1 MNMLIIA
8 DDLSGAADC
17 AVGFASRGWRSLVM
31 LDARPTQAQVEVIA
45 VDTDS
50 RRLDAAQAAQR
61 SVAAFHALARP
72 GQRLYKKIDSTLR
85 GNWAAEVAALH
96 PLAGLALV
104 APAFPEMGRT
114 VRDGQVLVHGAPL
127 ESTDT
132 WRLEHADAPADMARM
147 LGAAGLRV
155 EHCALEQLRQSAAQ
169 VARIIQSAMERGVQA
184 LIFDAETAEDLR
196 LLARETA
203 EAELRAFWVGSG
215 GLARQITEAPAPS
228 SSQAIP
234 AEAGHPP
241 SQLSTV
247 VLAGSLS
254 AIADRQCEELQRR
267 SDIRQLSLPPAV
279 LRQGSEHADWPDW
292 QAQVGALLE
301 QGRDLL
307 LRIGRDERPDP
318 AEGALLSANLAALL
332 KPHFHRVGG
341 LVATG
346 GETARAMLGAVG
358 IDGLQLVG
366 EIEAGS
372 VLSHPLA
379 PAGGHRPGIVT
390 KAGAFGSPEAL
401 YRAWRHLRD
410 AQQSPS

>member
-17 AVGFASRGWRSLVM
+17 AVGFASLGWPTLVM
-31 LDARPTQAQVEVIA
+31 LDARPTQAQVQVIA

-72 GQRLYKKIDSTLR
+72 CQRLYKKIDSTLR

-114 VRDGQVLVHGAPL
+114 VRDGQVRVHGAPL

-147 LGAAGLRV
+147 LGDAGLRV
-155 EHCALEQLRQSAAQ
+155 EHCALEQLRQSAGQ
-169 VARIIQSAMERGVQA
+169 LPRLIQSAQERGVQA
-184 LIFDAETAEDLR
+184 LIFDAETPEDLR

-203 EAELRAFWVGSG
+203 QPELRAFWVGSG
-215 GLARQITEAPAPS
+215 GLARQIREVPPPSSTPVVPSKTEPAPS
-228 SSQAIP
+228 
-234 AEAGHPP
+234 
-241 SQLSTV
+241 QLATV

-254 AIADRQCEELQRR
+254 TVADRQCEELQRR
-267 SDIRQLSLPPAV
+267 SDILPFSLPPAV
-279 LRQGSEHADWPDW
+279 LRQGSDHPAWPEW

-301 QGRDLL
+301 QGLDLL
-307 LRIGRDERPDP
+307 LRIGRDEQPDP

-401 YRAWRHLRD
+401 YRAWRHLHD

>member
-1 MNMLIIA
+1 MTLLISA
-8 DDLSGAADC
+8 DDLAGGAEGAG
-17 AVGFASRGWRSLVM
+17 GFASRGGRSLVM

-114 VRDGQVLVHGAPL
+114 VRAGQVLVHGAPL

-155 EHCALEQLRQSAAQ
+155 EHCALEQLRQSAGQ

-203 EAELRAFWVGSG
+203 RAELRAFWVGSG
-215 GLARQITEAPAPS
+215 GLARQITEAPSPS
-228 SSQAIP
+228 SSQTA
-234 AEAGHPP
+234 AVETGHLP
-241 SQLSTV
+241 SQLATV

-254 AIADRQCEELQRR
+254 AVADRQCEELQRR
-267 SDIRQLSLPPAV
+267 SDILQLSLPPAV

-358 IDGLQLVG
+358 IAGLQLVG

>member
-50 RRLDAAQAAQR
+50 RRLDATQAAQR

-155 EHCALEQLRQSAAQ
+155 EHCALEQLRRPAGQ

-203 EAELRAFWVGSG
+203 QPELRAFWVGSG

-228 SSQAIP
+228 SSQTIP
-234 AEAGHPP
+234 AEAGLPP
-241 SQLSTV
+241 SQLATV

-254 AIADRQCEELQRR
+254 AVADRQCEELQRR
-267 SDIRQLSLPPAV
+267 SDILQLSLPPAV
-279 LRQGSEHADWPDW
+279 LRQGCEHADWPDW

-332 KPHFHRVGG
+332 KPHFHQVGG

-372 VLSHPLA
+372 VLSHPRA

-390 KAGAFGSPEAL
+390 KAGAFGSHEAL

-410 AQQSPS
+410 AQQSLS